1 MAPKTLVPKPAAI
14 RRSKAIVEGGLLNGR
29 PWLVQPQ
36 DIFGKEFVKLG
47 RKDRDLCKF
56 LGLDSSKPRPMQG
69 ARWLAQLSRLR
80 NLEVDRLIELNK
92 PQDSRGPL
100 RMRALLASVCVC
112 GDGCM
117 WDRKWESRVM
127 GQA

>member
-1 MAPKTLVPKPAAI
+1 MSPKAVPRPTAI
-14 RRSKAIVEGGLLNGR
+14 LRDTVVVEGGLLNGR
-29 PWLVQPQ
+29 QWLVRPEV
-36 DIFGKEFVKLG
+36 ICGKEFVALS
-47 RKDRDLCKF
+47 RKDRELCKF

-117 WDRKWESRVM
+117 WERK
-127 GQA
+127 